1 MGVEQVDEVLYLLP
15 PRLKELI
22 TKLPPKVKETLEEI
36 RLRCH
41 QPLHIRWTGGES
53 WITIEG
59 RLTVN
64 FEEAYRVEV
73 KDVQHAVQALTQ
85 NSLYALEEE
94 LRAGYITIK
103 GGHRVGLAGESVVER
118 GSLRTLK
125 NISSLNIRLARS
137 LPGCARPLLPYLVS
151 PSGRPYHTLV
161 LSPPRCGKTTL
172 LRDLVRTFS
181 YGISDLGLP
190 GLNVGVVDE
199 RSEIAGCY
207 QGIPQLDVGPRT
219 DVLDRCPKGEGLLM
233 LVRAMGPEVVATDE
247 VGKPKELE
255 ALQEALHSGVIL
267 LASVHASTLEE
278 LKKRPGWEPLLKQGV
293 WQRFILLSRGLGP
306 GTVEAVVDGEGRALL
321 AGPRKLLS

>member
-1 MGVEQVDEVLYLLP
+1 MGLEQVEEVLHLLP
-15 PRLKELI
+15 PTLREI
-22 TKLPPKVKETLEEI
+22 IAKLPLKVKETLEEI

-41 QPLHIRWTGGES
+41 QPLHLRWTGGES
-53 WITIEG
+53 WITLEG
-59 RLTVN
+59 HLTPHL
-64 FEEAYRVEV
+64 EEAYRVEA
-73 KDVQHAVQALTQ
+73 KDIQHAVQALTQ

-103 GGHRVGLAGESVVER
+103 GGHRVGLAGETIVER
-118 GSLRTLK
+118 GNVRTLK

-151 PSGRPYHTLV
+151 PSGRPYHILV

-172 LRDLVRTFS
+172 LRDLIRSFS
-181 YGISDLGLP
+181 YGIPDISLP

-233 LVRAMGPEVVATDE
+233 LVRAMGPEIVATDE
-247 VGKPKELE
+247 VGKLKELE
-255 ALQEALHSGVIL
+255 ALQEALYSGVIL

-278 LKKRPGWEPLLKQGV
+278 LKKRPGWEPLLRQGV
-293 WQRFILLSRGLGP
+293 WQRLILLSRGLGP
-306 GTVEAVVDGEGRALL
+306 GTVEAIMDGEGKPLL
-321 AGPRKLLS
+321 TGPRKLLS

>member
-1 MGVEQVDEVLYLLP
+1 MGLEQVDEVLHLFP
-15 PRLKELI
+15 PTLKEI
-22 TKLPPKVKETLEEI
+22 IAKLPLKVRETLEEI
-36 RLRCH
+36 RLRC
-41 QPLHIRWTGGES
+41 QKPLHIRWTGGDS
-53 WITIEG
+53 WLTMEG
-59 RLTVN
+59 RLTQNLV
-64 FEEAYRVEV
+64 EAYRVEA

-103 GGHRVGLAGESVVER
+103 GGHRVGLAGETVVEK
-118 GSLRTLK
+118 GSIRTLK

-151 PSGRPYHTLV
+151 PSGRPYHILV

-172 LRDLVRTFS
+172 LRDLIRSFS
-181 YGISDLGLP
+181 CGIPELGLP

-219 DVLDRCPKGEGLLM
+219 DVLDRCPKWEGLFM

-278 LKKRPGWEPLLKQGV
+278 LKRRPGWGVLLRQGV

-306 GTVEAVVDGEGRALL
+306 GTVEAIMDGEGRALL
-321 AGPRKLLS
+321 TGPRKLLS